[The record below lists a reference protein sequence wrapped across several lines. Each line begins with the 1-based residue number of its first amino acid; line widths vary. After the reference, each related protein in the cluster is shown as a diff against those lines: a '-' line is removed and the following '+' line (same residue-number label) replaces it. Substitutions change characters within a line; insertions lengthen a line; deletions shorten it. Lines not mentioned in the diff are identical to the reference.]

1 MSGRRSSGHI
11 RSTALRPRRVRKGSQ
26 GKICKD
32 CCVDA
37 GGAVSPSEL
46 SRIPAQQTTR
56 VRLEPG
62 PPLGQASA
70 MDPLPRPLAFFLLL
84 VPAGSTGN
92 SRTSLTSPLY
102 TTAFRRLL
110 RDSGITPLLLPARSP
125 DLNAFAERFVLSVTS
140 ECLDRLVP
148 LGEAHLRAAVCAFA
162 DHYHEER
169 PHQGLG
175 NELIAPQTSSTGFGP
190 VHCRER
196 LGGLLKFY
204 CREAA

>member
-1 MSGRRSSGHI
+1 MTQLARNLI
-11 RSTALRPRRVRKGSQ
+11 
-26 GKICKD
+26 
-32 CCVDA
+32 DA
-37 GGAVSPSEL
+37 GDG
-46 SRIPAQQTTR
+46 
-56 VRLEPG
+56 
-62 PPLGQASA
+62 
-70 MDPLPRPLAFFLLL
+70 FLRGVHYVILD
-84 VPAGSTGN
+84 
-92 SRTSLTSPLY
+92 RDPLY

-110 RDSGITPLLLPARSP
+110 RNSGITPLLLPARSP

-175 NELIAPQTSSTGFGP
+175 NELIAPQTSSTGSGP

-204 CREAA
+204 YREAA